1 MLDFFIFK
9 PLFTVASIKEMETQA
24 PVTYQVWVDP
34 TAEANTFI
42 ILIFP
47 QWMIF
52 SQLIDAS
59 KHIVYTVLA
68 QVAVLYKAMHYVLSH
83 LAFGLKSDVSCFL
96 FYEKTSMKSYIPAYA
111 TGLISCFHSPL
122 KLCLYIFT
130 GCNYKMPPIFI
141 GWGLDGTTCKWRKKD
156 IIFKHGSILAQR
168 TMESL

>member
-68 QVAVLYKAMHYVLSH
+68 QVAVLYKAMHYVLSR

-96 FYEKTSMKSYIPAYA
+96 FYEKNLHEKLYSCVCDWTDIMLSFAIEALFIYFH
-111 TGLISCFHSPL
+111 GLQL
-122 KLCLYIFT
+122 
-130 GCNYKMPPIFI
+130 
-141 GWGLDGTTCKWRKKD
+141 
-156 IIFKHGSILAQR
+156 
-168 TMESL
+168 